1 MGGLDIIRKQLTKM
15 NFEELWKRADGLS
28 PTKQMSM
35 SGWQYMILWRLFF
48 GDLDGKNHFFYVLD
62 HFFLLFEFKNTG
74 VNGEEVPY

>member
-48 GDLDGKNHFFYVLD
+48 GDLDGKNHFFLRFGSL
-62 HFFLLFEFKNTG
+62 FFTF
-74 VNGEEVPY
+74 